1 MATKKRM
8 IPYSVYLPAEL
19 YSKLKKAGKN
29 RQAST
34 IVRQAIG
41 MLLDDSNA
49 FNAGYKKALS
59 DAASI
64 VGNNPSARMLIVEG
78 QDLGT
83 MMSKQI
89 LALETK

>member
-19 YSKLKKAGKN
+19 YNKLKKAGKN

-41 MLLDDSNA
+41 MILDDSDA
-49 FNAGYKKALS
+49 FKTGYKNALMN
-59 DAASI
+59 AVNI
-64 VGNNPSARMLIVEG
+64 VATNPHARMLNIDG

-83 MMSKQI
+83 VMSKQI
-89 LALETK
+89 LSLEPK